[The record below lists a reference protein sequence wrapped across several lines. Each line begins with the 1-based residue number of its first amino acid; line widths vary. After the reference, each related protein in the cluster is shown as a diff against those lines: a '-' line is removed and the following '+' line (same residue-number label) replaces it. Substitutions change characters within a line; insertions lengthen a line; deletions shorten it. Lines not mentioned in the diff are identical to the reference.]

1 MNERK
6 LKEMQEKHDKLQKD
20 VEKYDKL
27 QNDLEKAR
35 SQDKLID
42 EIKSTCRDEL

>member
-1 MNERK
+1 M
-6 LKEMQEKHDKLQKD
+6 KEMQEKHGKLQKD

-35 SQDKLID
+35 F
-42 EIKSTCRDEL
+42 